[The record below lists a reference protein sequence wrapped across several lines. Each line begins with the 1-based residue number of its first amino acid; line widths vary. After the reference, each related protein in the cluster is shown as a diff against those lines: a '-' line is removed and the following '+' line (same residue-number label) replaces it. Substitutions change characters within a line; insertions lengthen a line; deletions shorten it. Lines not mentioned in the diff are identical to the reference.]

1 MVIDDVFKAFSDLN
15 RRKIIRLLRKNAMY
29 PSDLADNLGVSKPTV
44 SEHLKILYNAG
55 LVEKERQGS
64 NILYFL
70 NTSILEEA
78 AYYLIELTEKELK

>member
-1 MVIDDVFKAFSDLN
+1 MVIDVVFKAFSDPN
-15 RRKIIRLLRKNAMY
+15 RREIIRLLRKNAMY
-29 PSDLADNLGVSKPTV
+29 PSELAEKLGVSKPTV

-64 NILYFL
+64 SILYFL

-78 AYYLIELTEKELK
+78 AYYLYELTRKESK

>member
-15 RRKIIRLLRKNAMY
+15 RRKIIRLLRKKAMY

>member
-15 RRKIIRLLRKNAMY
+15 RRKIIRMLRKKAMY
-29 PSDLADNLGVSKPTV
+29 PSELADHLGVSKPTV

-64 NILYFL
+64 SILYFL
-70 NTSILEEA
+70 NASILEEA
-78 AYYLIELTEKELK
+78 AYYLMELTKKELK